1 MTYDVFEVETQRA
14 REGRGAGDAGNAR
27 REEVEIAH
35 AVSAKVASELSGL
48 PVAMLEDQIA
58 EYGETGIL
66 NCSLEGD
73 AQELMVRR
81 TCDEP

>member
-1 MTYDVFEVETQRA
+1 MEAEMTYDVFEVETRRA
-14 REGRGAGDAGNAR
+14 

-81 TCDEP
+81 TCDES